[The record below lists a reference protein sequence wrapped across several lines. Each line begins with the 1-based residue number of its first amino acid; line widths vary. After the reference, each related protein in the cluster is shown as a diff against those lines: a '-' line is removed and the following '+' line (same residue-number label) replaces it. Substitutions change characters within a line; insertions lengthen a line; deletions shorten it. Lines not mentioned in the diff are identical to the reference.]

1 MNDEPERRVEYL
13 DEWDSEFPPEPRRP
27 PDRRLL
33 APFAFVVVAAIV
45 VALALGGAGKTLF
58 SQTARK
64 LPTATGTAPAP
75 ASPYQPVDVAT
86 ESAFTP
92 APPTDDVE
100 ALPLVVTLAES
111 LPRTS
116 SGVLSF
122 KVSVC
127 VNATIG
133 SAAGGRVP
141 IMRSFWTLV
150 SRSTNELLAPLPS
163 GGPEPIFPDT
173 YYYLKGQCASGY
185 ISFQTTPGF
194 VPQFLT
200 YEDNRFAWSWRVT

>member
-13 DEWDSEFPPEPRRP
+13 DEWDSEFPPEPKRP

-33 APFAFVVVAAIV
+33 VPFTLVVVAAIV
-45 VALALGGAGKTLF
+45 VALALGGAGKDIFTP
-58 SQTARK
+58 TARK
-64 LPTATGTAPAP
+64 IPTATGTAREPVA
-75 ASPYQPVDVAT
+75 PYQPVDVAT

-100 ALPLVVTLAES
+100 ALPLVVTLAET

-116 SGVLSF
+116 TGLLSF

-141 IMRSFWTLV
+141 IMRNFWTLV
-150 SRSTNELLAPLPS
+150 SRSTNELLAPLAS
-163 GGPEPIFPDT
+163 GGPDPVFPDT

-200 YEDNRFAWSWRVT
+200 YADNRFAWSWRVS